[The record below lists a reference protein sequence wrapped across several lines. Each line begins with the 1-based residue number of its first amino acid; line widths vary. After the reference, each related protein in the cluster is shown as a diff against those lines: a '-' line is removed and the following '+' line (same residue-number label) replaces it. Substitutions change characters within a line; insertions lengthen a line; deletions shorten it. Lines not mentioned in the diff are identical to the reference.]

1 MQKFNREL
9 QNHILTVC
17 IASYPHHT
25 SWSQYDPESF
35 PGLMDEHMLAA
46 NIYYL
51 SERGLIFVSPQRTDD
66 PYSLLENIKATADGI
81 DFMMGDEGL
90 KSVLD
95 IRTIKIHSDTMTQL
109 IDIISS
115 SNIPAEEKH
124 GILSK
129 LRELPASAITHL
141 TNELTVKAAL
151 ALPGALQLIQKYLQN
166 L

>member
-17 IASYPHHT
+17 IASYPHRP
-25 SWSQYDPESF
+25 SWGQYDPDSF
-35 PGLMDEHMLAA
+35 PGLMDDHILTA
-46 NIYYL
+46 NVHYL
-51 SERGLIFVSPQRTDD
+51 NERGLISISEQSTDD
-66 PYSLLENIKATADGI
+66 PYSLFENIKATADGI

-115 SNIPAEEKH
+115 SNIPEEEKR

>member
-25 SWSQYDPESF
+25 SWNQYDPESF
-35 PGLMDEHMLAA
+35 PGLMDDHILAA

-51 SERGLIFVSPQRTDD
+51 SERGLISVSPQRTDD
-66 PYSLLENIKATADGI
+66 PYSLFENIRATADGR

-115 SNIPAEEKH
+115 SNIPEEEKR

-129 LRELPASAITHL
+129 LQELPASAITHL

-166 L
+166 F

>member
-25 SWSQYDPESF
+25 SWNQYDPESF
-35 PGLMDEHMLAA
+35 PGLMDDHILAA

-51 SERGLIFVSPQRTDD
+51 SEHGLISVSPQRTDD
-66 PYSLLENIKATADGI
+66 PYSLLENIRATADGI

-95 IRTIKIHSDTMTQL
+95 IRTIKIHSDTMAQL
-109 IDIISS
+109 VDIISS
-115 SNIPAEEKH
+115 SDIPVEEKH

>member
-25 SWSQYDPESF
+25 SWNQYDPESF
-35 PGLMDEHMLAA
+35 PGLMDDHILAA

-51 SERGLIFVSPQRTDD
+51 SEHGLISVSPQRTDD
-66 PYSLLENIKATADGI
+66 PYSLLENIRATADGI

-95 IRTIKIHSDTMTQL
+95 IRTIKIHSDTMAQL
-109 IDIISS
+109 VDIISS
-115 SNIPAEEKH
+115 SDIPAEEKH

-129 LRELPASAITHL
+129 LRELPASTITHL